1 MELTFYNS
9 SNIIFRSV
17 YQWDMNRIIKIAGV
31 DVAEGL
37 EYKVHFSNRKMRN
50 AIITEPVAETI
61 TVVDAFGEE
70 TSVSVLTTTI
80 PNRLTEEP
88 YPIDVYVYTINSST
102 KETITIKHSI
112 LSIVLRC
119 SAVTYPRNRITV
131 YYTGYPADATYS
143 FNTLAELTSWL
154 RAGRIDESAVIDPNS
169 CKVIIGEDIDM
180 SAFAPGQFAN
190 DNHIYSIQL
199 NESVTEI
206 PIAAFQFCIY
216 LKEVKLGSKV
226 KSIGTAAFIDTRSL
240 TTINLPDTLE
250 TIEDYAF
257 SKSDH
262 LAQNMDLLTYIKIP
276 KSVTKIGGYA
286 FQNRVNL
293 KTVDLDESG
302 DITFEM
308 YAFAYCYELE
318 KFAIPKGVTHIP
330 GYMFYNCKK
339 LGKLVIPSSVSTV
352 DSTPLYGAGSDLSQ
366 MTVYLG
372 NSKFTPWNN
381 GLWGNACP
389 VSVIPI

>member
-17 YQWDMNRIIKIAGV
+17 YQWDMNRVIKIAGI
-31 DVAEGL
+31 DVADGL

-61 TVVDAFGEE
+61 TVVDDLGEE
-70 TSVSVLTTTI
+70 TTVSVLTTTI

-102 KETITIKHSI
+102 KETMTIKHSV

-119 SAVTYPRNRITV
+119 SAATYPRNRITV

-143 FNTLAELTSWL
+143 FNTLAELTAWL
-154 RAGRIDESAVIDPNS
+154 KAGRIDESAVIDPNS

-180 SAFAPGQFAN
+180 STFSPGQFAG
-190 DNHIYSIQL
+190 DNHINYIQL
-199 NESVTEI
+199 NDSVVDI
-206 PIAAFQFCIY
+206 PVAAFQFCIY

-226 KSIGTAAFIDTRSL
+226 KSIGAAAFIDTRSL

-250 TIEDYAF
+250 SIGESAF

-262 LAQNMDLLTYIKIP
+262 LPQNGDLLTHIKIP
-276 KSVTKIGGYA
+276 RGVTHIGIRA
-286 FQNRVNL
+286 FQNRIHLQSVEM
-293 KTVDLDESG
+293 ESLMSM
-302 DITFEM
+302 TFGSET
-308 YAFAYCYELE
+308 FAYCYDLE
-318 KFAIPKGVTHIP
+318 RFTIPNGVRDIP
-330 GYMFYNCKK
+330 MYMFRDCKK
-339 LGKLVIPSSVSTV
+339 LESLVIPKTVSSVGI
-352 DSTPLYGAGSDLSQ
+352 TPLSGAGSDLTQ
-366 MTVYLG
+366 MSVYLG
-372 NSKFTPWNN
+372 NSGFMPWDNSM
-381 GLWGNACP
+381 WGNACP
-389 VSVIPI
+389 VSVILT